1 MKKKKGADKV
11 SMSEKSSGE
20 GKEVDYTNMEFSI
33 IRKKLLFHIP
43 NLASKLKIDLINHKA
58 FSDKS
63 EIFEEPEKLEKKR
76 LGSSKDDSSKH
87 SGT

>member
-43 NLASKLKIDLINHKA
+43 NLA
-58 FSDKS
+58 
-63 EIFEEPEKLEKKR
+63 
-76 LGSSKDDSSKH
+76 
-87 SGT
+87 